1 MPAHHFLH
9 PTPLRR
15 RELFKKV
22 LALRDGG
29 RLFDLGDTYLDG
41 VFTGSVD
48 RFVEIC
54 LRLDGAR
61 RVLDVGTGHG
71 LLVTL
76 LRALGHECCAVDIA
90 PAVPLE
96 FFRKQGIEFKSCNA
110 EVDPLPYERNSFDA
124 VVCCQV
130 LEHFT
135 HSHLPAVREM
145 HRVLKPG
152 GIIEMDVPN
161 VACFRNVSRLLRGKN
176 ITWDYETSY
185 LQAEPILHGG
195 RSFYPDRHNREFTR
209 QELETLLHTAGFS
222 KVQVLFLKDRNYRMG
237 WARLRSVGS
246 ALRDVVP
253 RFRKSLMGL
262 GVKAEGR

>member
-1 MPAHHFLH
+1 MQDHRLH
-9 PTPLRR
+9 PAPLRR

-22 LALRDGG
+22 IALRDEG
-29 RLFDLGDTYLDG
+29 RLFDLGDAYLSG
-41 VFTGSVD
+41 VWNGSVD

-54 LRLDGAR
+54 LRLEGAR
-61 RVLDVGTGHG
+61 RVLDVGAGHG

-96 FFRKQGIEFKSCNA
+96 FFGKQGIEFKSCNA
-110 EVDPLPYERNSFDA
+110 EVDSLPYDGSSFDA

-130 LEHFT
+130 LEHFS

-145 HRVLKPG
+145 HRVLRPG
-152 GIIEMDVPN
+152 GLVEIDVPN

-176 ITWDYETSY
+176 ITWDYEKSY
-185 LQAEPILHGG
+185 LLAEPILYAG

-209 QELETLLHTAGFS
+209 QELGALLRMAGFS
-222 KVQVLFLKDRNYRMG
+222 KVQVLFLQDRNYRVG
-237 WARLRSVGS
+237 LARLRSLGS
-246 ALRDVVP
+246 TLRDMVP
-253 RFRKSLMGL
+253 RYRKSLMGL
-262 GVKAEGR
+262 GVKEEGR